1 MTNHKHWIL
10 NNQQVILPGVIQLE
24 SNLASVGRVSPFSNA
39 FFILSSAS
47 FADLKQNSIG
57 KRVENKSSYS
67 NVNILSTAFRQNIVE
82 YLECLINKKGEKM
95 NIWIVWTYVYTT
107 KVA

>member
-1 MTNHKHWIL
+1 M
-10 NNQQVILPGVIQLE
+10 E

-57 KRVENKSSYS
+57 ERVENESSYS
-67 NVNILSTAFRQNIVE
+67 NVNILSTAFWQNK
-82 YLECLINKKGEKM
+82 YSWFLECIKNKKGEKLSS
-95 NIWIVWTYVYTT
+95 WIEFELISDTT
-107 KVA
+107 TVA